1 MQPQEQDDA
10 STIFPVKAYSNHTH
24 SVTCV
29 VMACTDNVDF
39 MASGSSRGEVILQ
52 SMSSGEVY
60 FRKIVGHSGGD
71 EHHASGGSSVEAV
84 AFTALHEGVV
94 VQTHTTM
101 LVLSTSSGQVM
112 SQVTLSRP
120 QHSLTTVYNLPKTYI
135 WPKSPIR
142 AELAPFILTADSS
155 EVCLRH
161 ICDVSKP
168 YVFFS
173 LEGITGIVTS
183 TGIITSATVTPDGRN
198 VVISLSSGALHL
210 RTLPSSK
217 ELLEHVCQEE
227 APALVE

>member
-10 STIFPVKAYSNHTH
+10 GTVLPVKAYSDHTH
-24 SVTCV
+24 AVTCV
-29 VMACTDNVDF
+29 AMACTDNVDF

-71 EHHASGGSSVEAV
+71 EDHHASGSSSVEAV
-84 AFTALHEGVV
+84 AFTALHDGVV

-120 QHSLTTVYNLPKTYI
+120 QHSLTTVYNLPKTFL

-173 LEGITGIVTS
+173 LEGITGI
-183 TGIITSATVTPDGRN
+183 ITSAMVTPDGRN

-210 RTLPSSK
+210 RALPSSK

-227 APALVE
+227 VPALVE